1 MRLTDIGNDIITL
14 RELLVLVCARAE
26 GCWQVDGI
34 LFTSCW
40 DECSG
45 EVIQTEVD
53 PVGNRR
59 ESAYDGEDCQ
69 KRPDSD
75 TGHRLSLYLVINI
88 NPHALTQL
96 KQNLSA

>member
-53 PVGNRR
+53 PVGNRMM
-59 ESAYDGEDCQ
+59 EKTV
-69 KRPDSD
+69 KRDR
-75 TGHRLSLYLVINI
+75 TVIRAI
-88 NPHALTQL
+88 ACLCT
-96 KQNLSA
+96 S